1 MSNVPYI
8 HLQMIVRRICLFLH
22 LLLGHHDE
30 GSIVVGGGLVVSV
43 IFVSRGCMGV
53 LVSVAILLVWLVLW
67 RRYQPMHSQM

>member
-22 LLLGHHDE
+22 LLLGYHDE
-30 GSIVVGGGLVVSV
+30 GSIVGGGLVVSV

-53 LVSVAILLVWLVLW
+53 LVSVAICWFG
-67 RRYQPMHSQM
+67 